1 MELDFTPYFEQYKIL
16 SKAADDIFQRLQK
29 EYPDCVACEVKCAD
43 CCHALFDIT
52 LIEAIYINSQFTKKF
67 QGREKEQLIEKANR
81 ADRSIHKIKRKAH
94 KDVQAGKK
102 EDQVLTA
109 LAEERCRCPLLN
121 DDDLC
126 DLYEHRP
133 ITCRLYG
140 IPTSIGGAG
149 HTCGKTRFKEGEK
162 YPTVNLDAIQ
172 KKLYEIS
179 RQLVADIKTRY
190 LKMADMLVPLS
201 MAMITVYDP
210 EYLGI
215 KGAEKDNVPKGK
227 DND

>member
-1 MELDFTPYFEQYKIL
+1 MELDFTPYFEQYKAL
-16 SKAADDIFQRLQK
+16 SKAADGVFQRLK
-29 EYPDCVACEVKCAD
+29 EAYPDCVACEVKCAD
-43 CCHALFDIT
+43 CCHALFDVT

-67 QGREKEQLIEKANR
+67 QGREKEQLIEKASR
-81 ADRSIHKIKRKAH
+81 VDRKIHKIKRKAY

-102 EDQVLTA
+102 EDQVLMA

-133 ITCRLYG
+133 ITCRIYG
-140 IPTSIGGAG
+140 IPASIGGVA
-149 HTCGKTRFKEGEK
+149 HTCGKTRFKEGQK
-162 YPTVNLDAIQ
+162 YPSVNLDTIQ
-172 KKLYEIS
+172 NKLFEIS
-179 RQLVADIKTRY
+179 QQLVAGIKTKY
-190 LKMADMLVPLS
+190 VKMADMLVPVS

-215 KGAEKDNVPKGK
+215 KDAEKDDATKGK